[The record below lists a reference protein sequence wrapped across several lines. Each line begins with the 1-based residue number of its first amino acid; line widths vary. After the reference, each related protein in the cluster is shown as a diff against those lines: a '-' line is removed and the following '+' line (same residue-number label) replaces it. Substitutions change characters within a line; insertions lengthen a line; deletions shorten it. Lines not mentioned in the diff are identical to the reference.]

1 MRKMAGS
8 PGRLASVRPGRPLTA
23 LLSAS
28 LALVVAGAACGSDE
42 GAPEPAGTTANA
54 GVLGPVAAAAGE
66 PVKIGVI
73 SDGATAAFDTSAQ
86 FDVAAATAAF
96 LNERHSG
103 IGGRP
108 IELVTCETQADPA
121 KGADCGNQMVRD
133 GVVAVAIGE
142 SGVVDSVWQP
152 LADANVPAMLYG
164 AGSTSI
170 LTDKESTFILGDPT
184 YSTLQLPISL
194 AGKLG
199 VTKVTSVVIDV
210 PAALH
215 NTREVAPKVFAE
227 AGLDYQLVTVPP
239 GTADMAPQMRNVVDG
254 DPGLVFVIGN
264 DSFCISAFNG
274 LNAVGYDGTISAISQ
289 CVTDATRTAVPAEV
303 LDGMVVTATV
313 PNGGTDPSTVLYDAV
328 LETYGDDIDAAG
340 AVIGRGMYMTLAGLA
355 TSLEDIS
362 GDITPETV
370 IATIR
375 AMPEKELP
383 GAAGMKFRC
392 NGKADPENPAVC
404 VRGGLSTTLDGE
416 GQPTEFEVLGSTP
429 IGD

>member
-1 MRKMAGS
+1 MVGS
-8 PGRLASVRPGRPLTA
+8 PGRLASVRPGRPLGA
-23 LLSAS
+23 LLAAS
-28 LALVVAGAACGSDE
+28 LALVVFGAACGSDDD
-42 GAPEPAGTTANA
+42 APEPAGTTANA
-54 GVLGPVAAAAGE
+54 GVLGPVAAAAGD
-66 PVKIGVI
+66 PVKVGVI
-73 SDGATAAFDTSAQ
+73 SDGATAAFDASVQ
-86 FDVAAATAAF
+86 FDVAAATTAY
-96 LNERHSG
+96 LNERRSG

-108 IELVTCETQADPA
+108 IELVTCETQADPS
-121 KGADCGNQMVRD
+121 KGADCGNQMVQA
-133 GVVAVAIGE
+133 GVAAVVIGE
-142 SGVVDSVWQP
+142 SGVADSVWQP
-152 LADANVPAMLYG
+152 LADANLPAMFYG
-164 AGSTSI
+164 AGSPAI
-170 LTDKESTFILGDPT
+170 LTDSESTFTLGDPT

-194 AGKLG
+194 AKKLG

-215 NTREVAPKVFAE
+215 NAQEVAPGAFAE

-239 GTADMAPQMRNVVDG
+239 GTADMAPQMQNVVNG
-254 DPGLVFVIGN
+254 DPGLVFVLGN

-274 LNAVGYDGTISAISQ
+274 LNAVGYDGAISAISQ
-289 CVTDATRTAVPAEV
+289 CVTDSTRTAVPAEV
-303 LDGMVVTATV
+303 LDGMVVAATV

-328 LETYGDDIDAAG
+328 LETYSDGIDAAG

-355 TSLEDIS
+355 AALEDIS
-362 GDITPETV
+362 GDITPETI
-370 IATIR
+370 IATIK

-404 VRGGLSTTLDGE
+404 VRGGLSATLDDK